1 MRIDKYLKNSR
12 IIKRRPVAKEACEQ
26 GRVFINGKEA
36 KAGDEVKIG
45 DIVEVNF
52 ANSSVKIEV
61 LKILDNVKKDDAT
74 KLYKIIN

>member
-1 MRIDKYLKNSR
+1 M
-12 IIKRRPVAKEACEQ
+12 AKEACEQ

-52 ANSSVKIEV
+52 ANSSVKIESI
-61 LKILDNVKKDDAT
+61 KNFRQCKKKMMQQNYI
-74 KLYKIIN
+74 KLLIKAFVIKAFFLFHKY

>member
-1 MRIDKYLKNSR
+1 M
-12 IIKRRPVAKEACEQ
+12 AKEACEQ

-36 KAGDEVKIG
+36 KAGDEVKVG

>member
-1 MRIDKYLKNSR
+1 M
-12 IIKRRPVAKEACEQ
+12 AKEACEQ

>member
-1 MRIDKYLKNSR
+1 M
-12 IIKRRPVAKEACEQ
+12 AKEACEQ
-26 GRVFINGKEA
+26 GRVFINRKEA

-61 LKILDNVKKDDAT
+61 LKILDNVKKDDDN
-74 KLYKIIN
+74 KII